1 MASQMEITRNF
12 DGTIERAELE
22 FGGNKTAAL
31 TPYKGYVYIRISSLT
46 SARSITLGT
55 DELQELCSLKEE
67 IPVEKAE
74 KEIAKQVSGFEISR

>member
-1 MASQMEITRNF
+1 MASQMEITRDF

-22 FGGNKTAAL
+22 FGRNKNAAQ
-31 TPYKGYVYIRISSLT
+31 TPYKGYVYIHISSLT

-55 DELQELCSLKEE
+55 DEFQELCSLKEE
-67 IPVEKAE
+67 LEKAE